1 MRSHYLPGRRT
12 FLKAT
17 AAASAA
23 IAVPS
28 VLRADEN
35 RLHTFE
41 SFVRDLLGDWCE
53 ALLALQINSPADP
66 TRHGALSC
74 PSCDFL
80 HGRCPDAV
88 YPFLRMA
95 RTTGE
100 DRYITAAV
108 RVFDWSKNTTL
119 PSGAWTVVPDPTTW
133 TGISVFGA
141 ISLAEALH
149 HHGDLLDAVIRLR
162 WTNRLRLAADFIH
175 RTFTLDFSNINYGAT
190 ALHAL
195 QLFGKVLDDEKY
207 SVRALELASG
217 IHKYFTHPH
226 HLLYGEGK
234 PAKSPRGLHPVDLG
248 YNVEESLN
256 GIVLYA
262 LEVKDTALLETVC
275 KSLASHL
282 AFMLPDGAWDNSW
295 GTRQAKWSYW
305 GSRTADG
312 CQPGFAAAAGLDPA
326 FGAAA
331 WHSTRLLRACT
342 RDGLLH
348 GGPHYA
354 TRGVKPCV
362 HHTFAHAK
370 SLAWLLDH
378 PAALAKVDVTTA
390 LPRATAN
397 GVTDFPEI
405 AVSIAARG
413 PWRATISA
421 YDWLYRPKLYQ
432 PTGGSISLLW
442 HQKLGPILA
451 GSMAT
456 YVMVEKYNMQPNP
469 DAADHPL
476 TPRIE
481 LREAG
486 TWFTQL
492 HDLEAEVSHSDEN
505 GIISYQIS
513 TRLLSADQ
521 THPAAGPVR
530 AELEYLI
537 DKDSLIIRC
546 RISHPD
552 PAALGATFV
561 LPVVSPTGEKVLQ
574 SNEREIQIQKPG
586 GNLIIESDAPLQ
598 IPNVPRGRIFNM
610 VPGFEAVPFIAH
622 FAPGRPELHISLRNN
637 P

>member
-1 MRSHYLPGRRT
+1 MRSHRLPDRRA
-12 FLKAT
+12 FLKTT
-17 AAASAA
+17 AAAITLS
-23 IAVPS
+23 S
-28 VLRADEN
+28 VLRGQAN
-35 RLHTFE
+35 RQTPFE
-41 SFVRDLLGDWCE
+41 SLVRELLGEWSD
-53 ALLALQINSPADP
+53 ALLALQIDSPADAS
-66 TRHGALSC
+66 RHGALAC
-74 PSCDFL
+74 PSCDFI

-95 RTTGE
+95 RSTGE
-100 DRYITAAV
+100 DRYVTAAV

-141 ISLAEALH
+141 IALAEALH
-149 HHGDLLDAVIRLR
+149 HHGDLLDASIRLR

-190 ALHAL
+190 ALHAF
-195 QLFGKVLDDEKY
+195 QLFGMVLGDEKY
-207 SVRALELASG
+207 PARAHELATG

-226 HLLYGEGK
+226 QLLYGEGK
-234 PAKSPRGLHPVDLG
+234 PAGKSPRGLHPVDLG

-256 GIVLYA
+256 SIVLYA
-262 LEVKDTALLETVC
+262 LEAKDTALLEIVR

-312 CQPGFAAAAGLDPA
+312 CQPGFAAAAVLDPA

-342 RDGLLH
+342 HDGLLH
-348 GGPHYA
+348 GGPHYT

-378 PAALAKVDVTTA
+378 PDTLAKVETTA
-390 LPRATAN
+390 PLPRATAD
-397 GVTDFPEI
+397 GITDFPEI
-405 AVSIAARG
+405 AVSLAARG
-413 PWRATISA
+413 PWRVTVSA

-432 PTGGSISLLW
+432 PTGGSISLFW
-442 HQKLGPILA
+442 HQKLGPVLA

-456 YVMVEKYNMQPNP
+456 YILVEKFNMQPNP
-469 DAADHPL
+469 GEADHPL

-492 HDLEAEVSHSDEN
+492 HDLEAGISHRDEN
-505 GIISYQIS
+505 NVIRYQIS

-521 THPAAGPVR
+521 THPAGGPIR
-530 AELEYLI
+530 ADLEYLI
-537 DKDSLIIRC
+537 EKDRLTIRC
-546 RISHPD
+546 RVTHPD
-552 PAALGATFV
+552 PAVLGATFV
-561 LPVVSPTGEKVLQ
+561 LPVISPTGERVHQ
-574 SNEREIQIQKPG
+574 INDRTISIQKLG
-586 GNLIIESDAPLQ
+586 GNLTIESHGPLQ
-598 IPNVPRGRIFNM
+598 IQDVPRGRIFNM
-610 VPGFEAVPFIAH
+610 VPGFEAIPLIARFVPGQQEIH
-622 FAPGRPELHISLRNN
+622 LTLWNH
-637 P
+637 